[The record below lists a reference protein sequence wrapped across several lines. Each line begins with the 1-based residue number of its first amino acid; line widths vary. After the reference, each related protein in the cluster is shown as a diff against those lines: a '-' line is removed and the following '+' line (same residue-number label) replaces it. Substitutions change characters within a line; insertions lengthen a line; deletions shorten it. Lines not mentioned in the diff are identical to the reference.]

1 MKYRIRQAVFFI
13 VILLA
18 IAGIISIFNKPTVSN
33 NEQTSNETIFDG
45 STSDGSTSESDITIT
60 INGVDKGEYGKNF
73 VFLNANKNSTKFL
86 GYEIPAGKYRV
97 KNIGNETNSFYISS
111 NETRK
116 IDGIETPI
124 RTKANSDIEAGNVVD
139 VNIQEDEYIK
149 LGKAKEDEGFRFQ
162 RIGEAEKEETY
173 QPPSPPTQS
182 EKYDEVSYDS
192 LARYPDDYYGQKIKI
207 KGKVLQVIRGL
218 DCMSYRVAMNDDYKT
233 VVLVQWDNEYMKA
246 FKKTFSNQDGNI
258 LEDDYVIVAGVY
270 FGMTEYTTV
279 LGATKEIPLIVA
291 HGIAIK

>member
-1 MKYRIRQAVFFI
+1 MKYRIRQALFFI

-18 IAGIISIFNKPTVSN
+18 TAGIISIFNKPAVSN
-33 NEQTSNETIFDG
+33 NEQNSNEAI
-45 STSDGSTSESDITIT
+45 SDGSTSESDITIT
-60 INGVDKGEYGKNF
+60 INGIDKGEYGKYF
-73 VFLNANKNSTKFL
+73 VFVNANKPSTKFL
-86 GYEIPAGKYRV
+86 GYEIPAGKYQV
-97 KNIGNETNSFYISS
+97 KNIGSETNSFYISS

-124 RTKANSDIEAGNVVD
+124 RTKANSDIETGNVVD
-139 VNIQEDEYIK
+139 VNIQEDEHIK
-149 LGKAKEDEGFRFQ
+149 LGKAKEGEGFRFQ
-162 RIGEAEKEETY
+162 RIGEAEEEETY
-173 QPPSPPTQS
+173 QPLSPPTRS

-218 DCMSYRVAMNDDYKT
+218 DCMQYRVAMNDDYKT
-233 VVLVQWDNEYMKA
+233 VVLVQWDNEYMKR
-246 FKKTFSNQDGNI
+246 FKEKFSNQDGNI
-258 LEDDYVIVAGVY
+258 LEDDYVVVAGTY

-279 LGATKEIPLIVA
+279 LGSTKQIPFIDA